1 MYTTLYLILLLYII
15 LISKKIGN
23 DEALY
28 NLSAKLYENINIQYN
43 GLNMFYN
50 SLILTDYLKSK

>member
-1 MYTTLYLILLLYII
+1 MYTTLYLILLLYIK

-28 NLSAKLYENINIQYN
+28 NLSAKLYENISIQHN